1 MLEIGFG
8 CGNPHHTPPGASAR
22 VWKKYFSDNGPGLD
36 LYEIEGTAQRACV
49 QKFEKAYPS
58 ICTKVIF
65 LETTEL
71 SYRNVCFT

>member
-8 CGNPHHTPPGASAR
+8 CGNHDTPPGASAR

-36 LYEIEGTAQRACV
+36 LFEVEETAHRTCV

-58 ICTKVIF
+58 ICTKVNS

-71 SYRNVCFT
+71 T